1 MRIMVEDLHFTY
13 PGDVLALDGVDL
25 TIESGEAV
33 AIVGENG
40 AGKTTLAK
48 HLNGLLTPSQ
58 GRVLIGDWDT
68 ADVSVARMAARVGY
82 VFQNPDE
89 QLFERSVMREVAF
102 GPANIGLEGERL
114 ETCCRRALKQVG
126 LLDAL
131 NQHPYDLH
139 ASERKLVA
147 IAAALAMETPIVV
160 LDEPTTGQDLAGLKL
175 MGKLVESLLKEG
187 RTVLAISHD
196 LDFCAANFSRVIVM
210 ANACIQADDRPDV
223 IFRDKELLARAGVDA
238 PQLVRLAR
246 ALGMDSI
253 PLTVPAFV
261 SAWLEEHDDHHT
273 G

>member
-1 MRIMVEDLHFTY
+1 MRIIVEDLHFTY
-13 PGDVLALDGVDL
+13 PGDVHALDGVNF
-25 TIESGEAV
+25 TVESGEAV
-33 AIVGENG
+33 AIIGENG

-82 VFQNPDE
+82 IFQNPDD
-89 QLFERSVMREVAF
+89 QLFERTVMREVAF

-114 ETCCRRALKQVG
+114 QARCRRALKQVG
-126 LLDAL
+126 LLDAADM
-131 NQHPYDLH
+131 HPYDLH

-147 IAAALAMETPIVV
+147 IAAALAMETPIVI
-160 LDEPTTGQDLAGLKL
+160 LDEPTTGQDLAGLEL
-175 MGKLVESLLKEG
+175 MGALVESLLGEG

-196 LDFCAANFSRVIVM
+196 LDFCAAHFSRVMVM
-210 ANACIQADDRPDV
+210 ADARILADDRPEV
-223 IFRDKELLARAGVDA
+223 IFQQKQLLTRAGVDA
-238 PQLVRLAR
+238 PQLVRLAQ
-246 ALGMDSI
+246 ALGMDNV

-261 SAWLEEHDDHHT
+261 SAWLEEYHDHHT